1 MSDDA
6 NKQLSLTPPITTCG
20 LQVGAPLHSGQFKEG
35 HTPLPGSGR
44 PKGAFG
50 AARAGVWSMAFL
62 KGSLIARKGHLQ
74 PTGCDWRGKAQ
85 LFIGIVAHVPNATRK
100 TCVWSSVRN
109 GCRFRATT
117 MFEICWTRWNRST
130 SIRCLPMRPKWASAA
145 TSSNCCAQ
153 VTAIRPM
160 ARLEPRLLIDRRA
173 VDQKSL
179 DGGAARGRHCRD
191 DRQLALIAGLF
202 ELPALAFRDE
212 VAFAAASA

>member
-1 MSDDA
+1 VG
-6 NKQLSLTPPITTCG
+6 CRW
-20 LQVGAPLHSGQFKEG
+20 GAPLHSGQFKEG

-109 GCRFRATT
+109 GRGDQLRESGGLITYWNDPWWLTLSTTGFRQFGHLLHGRICRSRHAHH
-117 MFEICWTRWNRST
+117 RNRS
-130 SIRCLPMRPKWASAA
+130 RRVCDR
-145 TSSNCCAQ
+145 
-153 VTAIRPM
+153 R
-160 ARLEPRLLIDRRA
+160 PRLAWRTPSGSRRA
-173 VDQKSL
+173 SVEHQL
-179 DGGAARGRHCRD
+179 GGGFQVPSRSEGGFSFG
-191 DRQLALIAGLF
+191 Q
-202 ELPALAFRDE
+202 
-212 VAFAAASA
+212 